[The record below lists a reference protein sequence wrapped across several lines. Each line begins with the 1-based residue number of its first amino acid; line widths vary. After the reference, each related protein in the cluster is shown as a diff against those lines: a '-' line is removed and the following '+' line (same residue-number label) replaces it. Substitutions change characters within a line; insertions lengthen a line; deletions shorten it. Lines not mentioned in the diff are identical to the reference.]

1 MHNGLGHPRLKPSYI
16 VSNRMVLVAM
26 EVNSYFGMKYKKIKI
41 KYSLV
46 SAGIENCEQPVT
58 PGIGGGGGRVS
69 GERSV
74 GARKTQKYKAQLRP
88 LPN

>member
-1 MHNGLGHPRLKPSYI
+1 MN
-16 VSNRMVLVAM
+16 
-26 EVNSYFGMKYKKIKI
+26 IKI
-41 KYSLV
+41 NYSLV

-58 PGIGGGGGRVS
+58 PGIKGGGGGWGVS
-69 GERSV
+69 GDRSV

>member
-1 MHNGLGHPRLKPSYI
+1 
-16 VSNRMVLVAM
+16 MVLVAM

-58 PGIGGGGGRVS
+58 PGIGGGGAYLAKEVWVQG
-69 GERSV
+69 
-74 GARKTQKYKAQLRP
+74 KPKNIRP
-88 LPN
+88 N

>member
-1 MHNGLGHPRLKPSYI
+1 
-16 VSNRMVLVAM
+16 MVLVAM

-58 PGIGGGGGRVS
+58 PGIGGGGGAYLAKEVWVQ
-69 GERSV
+69 G
-74 GARKTQKYKAQLRP
+74 KPKNIRP
-88 LPN
+88 N